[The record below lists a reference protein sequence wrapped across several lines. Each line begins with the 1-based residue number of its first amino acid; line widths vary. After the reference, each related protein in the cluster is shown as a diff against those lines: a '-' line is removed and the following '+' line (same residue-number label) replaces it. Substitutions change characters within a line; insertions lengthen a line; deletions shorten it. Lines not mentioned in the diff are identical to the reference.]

1 MKQCFAVL
9 SSLLLIA
16 GCDVSFN
23 TNASGTQASTVVV
36 SDPGSEQQQ
45 RLVVDTA
52 VQFLMLLDDG
62 RTDMTWATAGS
73 ALKAT
78 TTESNWVKGIGTLRM
93 GLGELKQRD
102 RAQITFTKQLPDA
115 PPGHYAAVQ
124 TQSAFSN
131 LTVTE
136 AVLLVEENEQW
147 RVVGYNLSKT
157 VEVAAKMRLF

>member
-9 SSLLLIA
+9 SSLLLVA
-16 GCDVSFN
+16 GCDVSLN
-23 TNASGTQASTVVV
+23 TNASGTQASAVVV
-36 SDPGSEQQQ
+36 SDPGSAQ

-52 VQFLMLLDDG
+52 VQFLMLLDAG
-62 RTDMTWATAGS
+62 RTDMTWVTAGS

-78 TTESNWVKGIGTLRM
+78 TTESNWVKGIGTLRI

-136 AVLLVEENEQW
+136 AVLLAEENEQW
-147 RVVGYNLSKT
+147 CVVGYNLSKT

>member
-1 MKQCFAVL
+1 MKCLHLVTRSL
-9 SSLLLIA
+9 NPTSSGRTRWMIRRKPTL
-16 GCDVSFN
+16 
-23 TNASGTQASTVVV
+23 NASA
-36 SDPGSEQQQ
+36 
-45 RLVVDTA
+45 
-52 VQFLMLLDDG
+52 
-62 RTDMTWATAGS
+62 
-73 ALKAT
+73 
-78 TTESNWVKGIGTLRM
+78 
-93 GLGELKQRD
+93 
-102 RAQITFTKQLPDA
+102 ITFTKQLPDA